1 MSLLPISSAAS
12 TTASS
17 VNFHVHGHKKGSHV
31 GGASDSNSTTGQNP
45 PAPESLFSNLL
56 QSVQQVIGLQMTTA
70 AAATATSATSA
81 VTGAAST
88 TANVAGA
95 TAATSPTSAAVTQ
108 DLNSFLHSLFQVLKQ
123 DGLGSGT
130 GNGTT
135 PAASTATTATA
146 TGTSGANAGQYQG
159 SLVSSLQSLM
169 QQLGA
174 NGGTNPQTAHL
185 DATFNNLVQG
195 LNGSS
200 ASTAAVGSAAS
211 AAAGGVNATAQSSSA
226 GLQNFLNNL
235 LQSLQSN
242 GLQAPQLAGSNV
254 NANV

>member
-12 TTASS
+12 TTVPS

-31 GGASDSNSTTGQNP
+31 GGASDSNSATGQNP
-45 PAPESLFSNLL
+45 SAPESLFSNLL

-88 TANVAGA
+88 AANVAGA

-123 DGLGSGT
+123 DGLGGGAGS
-130 GNGTT
+130 TT
-135 PAASTATTATA
+135 SAASTSTAAAA
-146 TGTSGANAGQYQG
+146 TGTAAANTGQYQG
-159 SLVSSLQSLM
+159 SLVSSLQTLM

-200 ASTAAVGSAAS
+200 ASTASAGSAAS